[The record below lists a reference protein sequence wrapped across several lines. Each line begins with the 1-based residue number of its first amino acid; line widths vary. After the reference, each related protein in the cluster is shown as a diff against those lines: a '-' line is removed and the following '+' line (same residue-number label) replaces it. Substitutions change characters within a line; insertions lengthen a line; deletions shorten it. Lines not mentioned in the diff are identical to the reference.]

1 MANEFLQNIFNATQS
16 IREKQRI
23 QEQKNRDNL
32 LAFFGGVADNYH
44 AYAGGINK
52 GLGKV
57 AKKIGW
63 DSGAKWLNENATLSQ
78 LNRQRTQDAMGYGSN
93 PYIGMAG
100 QILGDPI
107 NVLPAGTIVKGG
119 KTALKTA
126 KSFGLGAGLGAST
139 SMLRDYNDDSIS
151 KADMFKNAMLGG
163 LMWGGANSLLASRA
177 VDTLARK
184 AIGKIA
190 PNAKFADINARNAR
204 WAREQAQMNANPTA
218 WYNREVAVPFAQDF
232 RNLQAKFRPQQ
243 TTGNQVLDSVLAMT
257 NQPKPQT
264 FSQSIATRPLMGENP
279 NNLSQQALNAKRREM
294 LDNMYNQQMANRYG
308 SGNEIVSGNGG
319 TMGTRTPI
327 PNNVN
332 GFQQIPQRP
341 QIQPINNP
349 QIVNQNMKAG
359 KLNGSAFY
367 DLGAMAG
374 RNLIGTTAGGIGG
387 YAYGGDMD
395 SALAGAIVGTLAQHG
410 GYRGGK
416 YLYNRMPLGDTQ
428 NALKNSYAT
437 LSYETR
443 MSDKIPQLNQA
454 YEALGNRELANNLDK
469 AINDSKAVH
478 NLLNSL
484 GLKHKD
490 IGVKDGFYEG
500 VSNPSRQVQIKPQYE
515 RDMLGRIK
523 KDANGN
529 PILTQDFRAKINLAS
544 AMIGKNFKQDSVGWH
559 IPMQIKPEYE
569 RNIFGIA
576 KKDINGNKILTQNY
590 KDKLRKANAVS
601 INLGREINANELSNL
616 NKALGDKGY
625 GLIPDPDGQ
634 SVRIIDFMGNHL
646 NSDDI
651 INSLNKNGYNIDTKN
666 IVPFKTESDL
676 IAGKW
681 VKNNSVYSKKG
692 YNRQIGEHN
701 DFIFNRGLNRSFGSI
716 GERFSGEL
724 GVKRSGEKLQ
734 STYNGRLQEAMSGAG
749 KTLDENSKQFLKKG
763 FITPNLASHIATSG
777 TGALIGASQDS
788 ENRLRGATIGAIGGI
803 GANKFIKLGAN
814 AFIKNQTDNI
824 AKELSNLAKG
834 NPKLFNEIAEKRLQ
848 EGKLNKQVLTQHQ
861 RPKHEPLAEQGSA
874 MLTHSA
880 NLPQQGKFVNTIN
893 NGRYMLPNADRPL
906 MGEMAERN
914 AHLNQI
920 REIFDKQNAK
930 ANLGKD
936 YHSDIN
942 AVEQGLI
949 TPDEFINAWKKP
961 SVADNTAKIA
971 DDIPHNGGG
980 NGGDIPPN
988 APKNS
993 GFTDDGGNEFAKQIG
1008 LENLS
1013 DNDLKKAFADT
1024 PNNNNSVKGFIPQTL
1039 AKDAIMASGGAAYG
1053 AYNAEDGE
1061 KLQGAVGGALG
1072 GIALAHPFKTL
1083 QLGGKVASKT
1093 ADTIGN
1099 VPGVKQA
1106 IQAYDKNVAK
1116 ATNKADD
1123 YWRAFWAKTSDKVRA
1138 ESNQRFQ
1145 NMSISEIAK
1154 EAQANFKR
1162 QNPNVSDDAGMRF
1175 ATSYAENMVRKDFA
1189 DISRHIVDD
1198 SMSVGQQVK
1207 ETAYN
1212 VSQWFKETLSDTKG
1226 ASFNVAYDKFIGSKN
1241 GFSQKM
1247 ASLQDTLLKMS
1258 ESDRTALHN
1267 YLVGESEALGTKLP
1281 EKYKF
1286 MADGIRQSIDDMS
1299 DKLVKDGLIDEAVAN
1314 ELKGQYIHR
1323 LYDSVG
1329 EKAKDTIAKN
1339 TNTLEK
1345 MHHRGKL
1352 VETIS
1357 KKEWQE
1363 RLKNSDY
1370 NDLFKADFN
1379 KGGLRAIEKNG
1390 KMEIY
1395 RDFTPQERTAMKE
1408 IRDAAHT
1415 IPQTLMYMNTLA
1427 ENARFLKELA
1437 NLGNGEIMTADMI
1450 RKHFGMETANIAKL
1464 GEKAK
1469 ISKFEL
1475 NEAQIKELKRLGYEK
1490 VATDPKWGA
1499 LSGQWVRRDMF
1510 DALKGSRFFNMDEL
1524 GLLGKLWLHGTSF
1537 WKKSKTIFSQTAH
1550 INNVLSNVSLM
1561 HLAGVSKRDIT
1572 RGYAFGSEA
1581 IGAIKRYD
1589 EIVAKNRIGKATMSE
1604 INELQALNQN
1614 EYVKTILQG
1623 RQVGLFGRSMLH
1635 DINNGIIQPNLQV
1648 VKGKGI
1654 GGKIKQGWNSVD
1666 KWASDLYQDEDN
1678 LGRIVMF
1685 KHFMD
1690 KGMSPQQAKI
1700 ATQAYIPDYSRVMPK
1715 GERWLRDKMIA
1726 PFMSWSYYVMPT
1738 MAKYIAKHPT
1748 QASSKILPLLA
1759 LAGTA
1764 QYALSG
1770 INPLKA
1776 DVVGD
1781 DNLKPNE
1788 FQGRKLAVG
1797 RDGDRIRGYELSRIV
1812 PYLNVINPQTWAEY
1826 GKGLMSG
1833 PTSQFIYNVSNKL
1846 AREPLKQLYNGR
1858 PVTYQNKSNFDQMKD
1873 YLGYGVKTYAP
1884 IPQVATNA
1892 VDLANSLI
1900 FPKERRRT
1908 SSVIEPKTTNELIAK
1923 FAGFNT
1929 TSYNIDRLRREN
1941 AKKKQQEREK
1951 ELKKLRSK

>member
-16 IREKQRI
+16 IREKQKI

-57 AKKIGW
+57 AKKVGW
-63 DSGAKWLNENATLSQ
+63 DSGAKWFNENATLSQ

-119 KTALKTA
+119 KTGLKTA

-139 SMLRDYNDDSIS
+139 SMLRDYNDDSVS
-151 KADMFKNAMLGG
+151 KADMFKNAMLGSA
-163 LMWGGANSLLASRA
+163 MWGGANSLLASRA

-184 AIGKIA
+184 AVGKIA

-204 WAREQAQMNANPTA
+204 WATEQAQMNANPTA

-279 NNLSQQALNAKRREM
+279 INISPEHARAKAREA
-294 LDNMYNQQMANRYG
+294 LDNQYNQMLMSKLPQQDPYYL
-308 SGNEIVSGNGG
+308 S
-319 TMGTRTPI
+319 
-327 PNNVN
+327 PN
-332 GFQQIPQRP
+332 RP
-341 QIQPINNP
+341 QLNTARPMMPQQPINNP
-349 QIVNQNMKAG
+349 NLANPNMKAG
-359 KLNGSAFY
+359 KLRVSP
-367 DLGAMAG
+367 
-374 RNLIGTTAGGIGG
+374 
-387 YAYGGDMD
+387 
-395 SALAGAIVGTLAQHG
+395 ALAQNTLFGGGGGVIGAYNAEDGERLAGFGKGFVGGMVAKKGANHIYT
-410 GYRGGK
+410 
-416 YLYNRMPLGDTQ
+416 RMPLR
-428 NALKNSYAT
+428 NVAKALDNGYVN

-443 MSDKIPQLNQA
+443 MSDKIPQYHFNGE
-454 YEALGNRELANNLDK
+454 YENLGNK
-469 AINDSKAVH
+469 AKA
-478 NLLNSL
+478 NLLDRQMQDTQKVKEILHSL
-484 GLKHKD
+484 GLKHSD
-490 IGVKDGFYEG
+490 TGVKAGYYNG
-500 VSNPSRQVQIKPQYE
+500 VSNPSRQVQIRPEFDK
-515 RDMLGRIK
+515 
-523 KDANGN
+523 NGN
-529 PILTQDFRAKINLAS
+529 LTQDFQNRLNLAS
-544 AMIGKNFKQDSVGWH
+544 AMIGKAFKQDSVGWH
-559 IPMQIKPEYE
+559 LP
-569 RNIFGIA
+569 NV
-576 KKDINGNKILTQNY
+576 
-590 KDKLRKANAVS
+590 KANASEANGVS
-601 INLGREINANELSNL
+601 INLGKHIDSTDL
-616 NKALGDKGY
+616 NRLNSALGNKGY
-625 GLIPDPDGQ
+625 GLIPDADGQ
-634 SVRIIDFMGNHL
+634 SVRIIDFDGNYVK
-646 NSDDI
+646 NGGDYTNFSDDI
-651 INSLNKNGYNIDTKN
+651 VNLLNQKRYNIDINK
-666 IVPFKTESDL
+666 
-676 IAGKW
+676 
-681 VKNNSVYSKKG
+681 VK
-692 YNRQIGEHN
+692 
-701 DFIFNRGLNRSFGSI
+701 
-716 GERFSGEL
+716 RFSTADGNLVGAGRYSQLGYAKTTQGLKNEL
-724 GVKRSGEKLQ
+724 GNNVLRGNGISPSGIRGASEWLFGTQGIINPQKATRQAQQLGNTYERAVAQRIFRDTNNAWDMGSVAKSSNSKNTYTQPIRRASSADEVEKFYGTQPRQ
-734 STYNGRLQEAMSGAG
+734 STSDIARNQSLETNPNGA
-749 KTLDENSKQFLKKG
+749 KQSQADSINQADK
-763 FITPNLASHIATSG
+763 IA
-777 TGALIGASQDS
+777 
-788 ENRLRGATIGAIGGI
+788 
-803 GANKFIKLGAN
+803 
-814 AFIKNQTDNI
+814 
-824 AKELSNLAKG
+824 
-834 NPKLFNEIAEKRLQ
+834 
-848 EGKLNKQVLTQHQ
+848 
-861 RPKHEPLAEQGSA
+861 
-874 MLTHSA
+874 
-880 NLPQQGKFVNTIN
+880 
-893 NGRYMLPNADRPL
+893 
-906 MGEMAERN
+906 
-914 AHLNQI
+914 QI
-920 REIFDKQNAK
+920 K

-936 YHSDIN
+936 FASDIV

-988 APKNS
+988 TPKGS
-993 GFTDDGGNEFAKQIG
+993 GFADDGGNEFAKQIG

-1024 PNNNNSVKGFIPQTL
+1024 PNNNNSVKGFITKTL
-1039 AKDAIMASGGAAYG
+1039 AKDAIMASGGATYG

-1061 KLQGAVGGALG
+1061 KLQGAIGGALG

-1116 ATNKADD
+1116 VTNKADD

-1299 DKLVKDGLIDEAVAN
+1299 DKLVKEGLIDEAVAN

-1464 GEKAK
+1464 GEKTK
-1469 ISKFEL
+1469 IPKLEL

-1581 IGAIKRYD
+1581 IGAMKRYD

-1648 VKGKGI
+1648 VKSKGI

-1776 DVVGD
+1776 DVIGD

-1833 PTSQFIYNVSNKL
+1833 PTTQAVYNASNML
-1846 AREPLKQLYNGR
+1846 AGEPLKQFYNGR
-1858 PVTYQNKSNFDQMKD
+1858 PVTYQNKSDFDQMKD
-1873 YLGYGVKTYAP
+1873 YMGYGVKTYAP
-1884 IPQVATNA
+1884 IPQVATNVA
-1892 VDLANSLI
+1892 DLGNSLI

>member
-16 IREKQRI
+16 IKEKQRI
-23 QEQKNRDNL
+23 QEQKNIDNL

-57 AKKIGW
+57 AKKVGW
-63 DSGAKWLNENATLSQ
+63 DSGAKWFNENATLSQ

-119 KTALKTA
+119 KTGLKTA

-139 SMLRDYNDDSIS
+139 SMLRDYNDDSVS
-151 KADMFKNAMLGG
+151 KADMFRNAMLGG
-163 LMWGGANSLLASRA
+163 TMWGGANALLSSRL
-177 VDTLARK
+177 VDTAFRK
-184 AIGKIA
+184 GVGKIA
-190 PNAKFADINARNAR
+190 PNSKFADINARNAR

-218 WYNREVAVPFAQDF
+218 WYNKEVAMPFAQDF

-257 NQPKPQT
+257 NQPKPQPQA
-264 FSQSIATRPLMGENP
+264 FSDIIRNRPLMGENP
-279 NNLSQQALNAKRREM
+279 INISPEHARAKAREA
-294 LDNMYNQQMANRYG
+294 LDNQYNQMLMSKLPQQDPYYL
-308 SGNEIVSGNGG
+308 S
-319 TMGTRTPI
+319 
-327 PNNVN
+327 PN
-332 GFQQIPQRP
+332 RP
-341 QIQPINNP
+341 QPNTARPMMPQQPINNSNLANP
-349 QIVNQNMKAG
+349 NMKTGFTTSAIPNLLANTAYYGGAG
-359 KLNGSAFY
+359 AIGAYNSDNPY
-367 DLGAMAG
+367 LGF
-374 RNLIGTTAGGIGG
+374 IGGIGTAYGLKHGGKMAYKAIDTRLPLRNTDEALQRG
-387 YAYGGDMD
+387 YA
-395 SALAGAIVGTLAQHG
+395 
-410 GYRGGK
+410 
-416 YLYNRMPLGDTQ
+416 N
-428 NALKNSYAT
+428 

-443 MSDKIPQLNQA
+443 MSDKIPQLRKKYQ
-454 YEALGNRELANNLDK
+454 ALGNRELANNLDN
-469 AINDSKAVH
+469 AIADTNGVKKLLH
-478 NLLNSL
+478 NL

-490 IGVKDGFYEG
+490 VGVKDGFYENI
-500 VSNPSRQVQIKPQYE
+500 SNPSRQIQIKPEY
-515 RDMLGRIK
+515 IK
-523 KDANGN
+523 DKDGN
-529 PILTQDFRAKINLAS
+529 LVLSPQFKDKMNLAS
-544 AMIGKNFKQDSVGWH
+544 AIIGKGFKQDSVGWH
-559 IPMQIKPEYE
+559 IPNVNAKPNEM
-569 RNIFGIA
+569 
-576 KKDINGNKILTQNY
+576 
-590 KDKLRKANAVS
+590 NAVS
-601 INLGREINANELSNL
+601 VDIGRAINSDELANL
-616 NKALGDKGY
+616 NKALGEKGY
-625 GLIPDPDGQ
+625 GLIPDPNGKN
-634 SVRIIDFMGNHL
+634 VRIIDFNGNHL

-651 INSLNKNGYNIDTKN
+651 INLLNKNGYNIDTKKV
-666 IVPFKTESDL
+666 IPFGTQGDL
-676 IAGKW
+676 VAGKW
-681 VKNNSVYSKKG
+681 VGDNSVYSNKG
-692 YNRQIGEHN
+692 YGKQIGELSDDVYSN
-701 DFIFNRGLNRSFGSI
+701 SNNNFGRI
-716 GERFSGEL
+716 GEYF
-724 GVKRSGEKLQ
+724 
-734 STYNGRLQEAMSGAG
+734 NGSYRTKKIA
-749 KTLDENSKQFLKKG
+749 KQLSQDYKDNLRGGGNTSYETPTFKKG
-763 FITPNLASHIATSG
+763 KALNGDAIDDIVNKRTTQTPQSIQN
-777 TGALIGASQDS
+777 
-788 ENRLRGATIGAIGGI
+788 
-803 GANKFIKLGAN
+803 
-814 AFIKNQTDNI
+814 
-824 AKELSNLAKG
+824 
-834 NPKLFNEIAEKRLQ
+834 
-848 EGKLNKQVLTQHQ
+848 
-861 RPKHEPLAEQGSA
+861 
-874 MLTHSA
+874 
-880 NLPQQGKFVNTIN
+880 
-893 NGRYMLPNADRPL
+893 RPL

-920 REIFDKQNAK
+920 REIFDKQNTK

-936 YHSDIN
+936 YASDIV

-961 SVADNTAKIA
+961 SVAD
-971 DDIPHNGGG
+971 DIPHNGGG

-988 APKNS
+988 TPKGG
-993 GFTDDGGNEFAKQIG
+993 GFADDGGNEFAKQIG

-1024 PNNNNSVKGFIPQTL
+1024 PNNNNSVKGFITQTL

-1299 DKLVKDGLIDEAVAN
+1299 DKLVKEGLIDEAVAN

-1469 ISKFEL
+1469 MPKLEL

-1589 EIVAKNRIGKATMSE
+1589 EIAAKNRIGKATMSE

-1648 VKGKGI
+1648 AKGKGI

-1776 DVVGD
+1776 DVIGD

-1833 PTSQFIYNVSNKL
+1833 PTTQAVNNAVNMLK
-1846 AREPLKQLYNGR
+1846 REPLEQFYNGR

-1873 YLGYGVKTYAP
+1873 YMGYGVKTYAP
-1884 IPQVATNA
+1884 IPQVATNVA
-1892 VDLANSLI
+1892 DLGNSLI